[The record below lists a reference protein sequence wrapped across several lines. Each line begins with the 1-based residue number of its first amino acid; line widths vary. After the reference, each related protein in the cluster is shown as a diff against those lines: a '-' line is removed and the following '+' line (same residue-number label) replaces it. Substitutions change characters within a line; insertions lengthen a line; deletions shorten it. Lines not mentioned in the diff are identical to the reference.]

1 MATKKFRCKV
11 CGYIHEGDKAP
22 DVCPVC
28 QAPASEFEEITE
40 PGEGKKKKGVNTNG
54 NSYTLIYMTVI
65 IVIVSLLLSV
75 VSGILKE
82 RQNKNVRLDTMK
94 QILSSVPAIES
105 QLAGQ
110 DAEAMYNEYIKEFI
124 VLNKAGETVK
134 TLDKN
139 ADFGYKPEKDA
150 DEYPL
155 YIAEVDG
162 QTKYIIP
169 MNGVGLWG
177 AIWGYI
183 ALDNDRNTV
192 DGVFFS
198 HASETPGLGADIVSP
213 EKFRNQFHGKHIMS
227 NGEFVSLL
235 VVKPGAKADG
245 VETVDG
251 ISGGTITSKGVETM
265 LRNCLGN
272 YAAFFKQAGQA
283 NAPVADAAPAA
294 EVVEPQTEGGN

>member
-1 MATKKFRCKV
+1 
-11 CGYIHEGDKAP
+11 
-22 DVCPVC
+22 
-28 QAPASEFEEITE
+28 
-40 PGEGKKKKGVNTNG
+40 
-54 NSYTLIYMTVI
+54 
-65 IVIVSLLLSV
+65 
-75 VSGILKE
+75 
-82 RQNKNVRLDTMK
+82 
-94 QILSSVPAIES
+94 
-105 QLAGQ
+105 
-110 DAEAMYNEYIKEFI
+110 
-124 VLNKAGETVK
+124 
-134 TLDKN
+134 
-139 ADFGYKPEKDA
+139 
-150 DEYPL
+150 
-155 YIAEVDG
+155 
-162 QTKYIIP
+162 

-213 EKFRNQFHGKHIMS
+213 EKFRNQFHGKHIMN

-272 YAAFFKQAGQA
+272 YAAFFKQARQE

-294 EVVEPQTEGGN
+294 EVVELQTEGGN